1 MGRGY
6 RRPIES
12 MAGCPGTG
20 AREGRPMRTLSGIV
34 LIAATA
40 ATLFV
45 ANSAVAEERVCRGTI
60 GARTLDNVRVP
71 QGATC
76 TLDSTYVKGTVKV
89 ENGATLRAFEVR
101 VIGNVQAE
109 GAARVVVRGSSRIG
123 GSVQIVQGG
132 AAKIVNNR
140 IGGDILLDE
149 QDRYLTANRNVVGGS
164 LQAFQNGG
172 GLEIRRNRID
182 GNLQCKENQPAPVGG
197 ANVVQGNKED
207 QCSDL

>member
-1 MGRGY
+1 
-6 RRPIES
+6 
-12 MAGCPGTG
+12 
-20 AREGRPMRTLSGIV
+20 MRTLSGIV

-40 ATLFV
+40 ATVF
-45 ANSAVAEERVCRGTI
+45 AASSAEAEERVCRGTI

-76 TLDSTYVKGTVKV
+76 NLDGTYVEGTVKV
-89 ENGATLRAFEVR
+89 ETGATVRAIDVR

-109 GAARVVVRGSSRIG
+109 GAVRVVVRGSSRIG
-123 GSVQIVQGG
+123 GSIQIVQGG

-164 LQAFQNGG
+164 LQAFQNAG
-172 GLEIRRNRID
+172 GLEIRKNRID
-182 GNLQCKENQPAPVGG
+182 GNLQCKENRPAPVGG
-197 ANVVQGNKED
+197 GNIVQGNKED
-207 QCSDL
+207 QCRTL